1 MSDRTWQAQT
11 KRELLIEV
19 WESLDCESVGAS
31 ELLIIQEVLTER
43 FGNGGMESPAS
54 IARTLADEGA
64 ALRHPEVLMFD
75 SEWREKRLANLDVQ
89 FGCVRI
95 SEALATIQGMVAYRR
110 RANADGGVDEQ
121 LVSEL
126 AATFKKH
133 AEVRARS
140 PIVDPYERRVAKELA
155 QWITIWIQD
164 PGLFDNWLELRRR
177 SPEFQRLFGEE

>member
-31 ELLIIQEVLTER
+31 ELLIIQEVLAQR
-43 FGNGGMESPAS
+43 FGNGGIESPAS

-89 FGCVRI
+89 FGCARI
-95 SEALATIQGMVAYRR
+95 SEALATIQEMVAYHK
-110 RANADGGVDEQ
+110 RANAGGGVDEQ

-133 AEVRARS
+133 AEARAGS
-140 PIVDPYERRVAKELA
+140 PVISPYERLVAKELA

-164 PGLFDNWLELRRR
+164 PELFENWLELRRR